1 MGCHETPRTGWDGLE
16 TMYKMRLTEFVF
28 ECIKSYTVTDLKIC
42 FYRGIQAAEEMRT
55 SFFQDQKQILSETP
69 NAIEEQPHG
78 TV

>member
-1 MGCHETPRTGWDGLE
+1 
-16 TMYKMRLTEFVF
+16 MYKKLHRHG
-28 ECIKSYTVTDLKIC
+28 YKIC

-69 NAIEEQPHG
+69 NAIEEQPYG